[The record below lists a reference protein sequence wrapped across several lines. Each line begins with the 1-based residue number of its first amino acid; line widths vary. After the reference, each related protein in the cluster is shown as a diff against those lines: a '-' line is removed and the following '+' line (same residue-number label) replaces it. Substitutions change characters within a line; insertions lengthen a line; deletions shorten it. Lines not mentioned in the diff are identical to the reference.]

1 MISKHH
7 SYLIVGL
14 LLGIIASSLIFA
26 QISRMGA
33 MNPTQ
38 GHPVRT
44 LKFAHA
50 LPTSH
55 PVHAGIVHMADR
67 VKELSEGRMEL
78 IIFPSGQLGDE
89 TKCIEQVQMG
99 TLAMTKTSSAP
110 MGNFLG
116 IMKVFSLPYLF
127 DDAKHYWHVLEGE
140 IGDEMLNLLEKR
152 DDGHPSGFVGLGY
165 FDSGSR
171 NFYSTHP
178 IRSPADMIGKKYRVM
193 QDPVAMD
200 LVQAFGGSPTPIP
213 WGELY
218 TALKQGVVDGAENN
232 PPSIV
237 SSRHS
242 EVCKFYTPNE
252 HTRIPDIVIMSEKT
266 WQQLTPQEQEWLN
279 IAMREATM
287 FQRALWEKS
296 TNESLDQMRSEGVE
310 ILEPDLEAFRSSVS
324 SVIDR
329 HATGDLRRM
338 YDRIRSYKP

>member
-1 MISKHH
+1 MIPKPQ

-14 LLGIIASSLIFA
+14 LLGIIVSSLIFA
-26 QISRMGA
+26 QISRTATLGS
-33 MNPTQ
+33 NDGLQ
-38 GHPVRT
+38 VRT

-55 PVHAGIVHMADR
+55 PVHEGIVYMAER
-67 VKELSEGRMEL
+67 VKELSAGRMEL

-110 MGNFLG
+110 MGNFLE

-127 DDAKHYWHVLEGE
+127 DDSIHYWHVLEGP
-140 IGDEMLNLLEKR
+140 IGDEMLRLLEKR
-152 DDGHPSGFVGLGY
+152 DDGRPSGFIGLGY

-178 IRSPADMIGKKYRVM
+178 IRSPADMVGKKYRVM

-252 HTRIPDIVIMSEKT
+252 HTRIPDIVIMSDRV
-266 WQQLTPQEQEWLN
+266 WDQLSSHEQEWLN
-279 IAMREATM
+279 IAMEEATK
-287 FQRALWEKS
+287 FQRKRWEDS
-296 TNESLDQMRSEGVE
+296 TNDSLKQMVEEGVQ

-324 SVIDR
+324 SVIER
-329 HATGDLRRM
+329 HATGDLRPMYERM
-338 YDRIRSYKP
+338 RAAKP